1 MMNSKTTGNISI
13 AAMKPQTTFLDFG
26 PRFGTAATIKPAT
39 EKDAPAAI
47 AKPFASFLVR
57 LNFIKSGER
66 ESALMLEDSVILSM
80 NAEQTFGLGFKL
92 ILD

>member
-13 AAMKPQTTFLDFG
+13 TAMKPQTAFLDFG
-26 PRFGTAATIKPAT
+26 PRFGTAATIKPAP

-57 LNFIKSGER
+57 LNFINSGES
-66 ESALMLEDSVILSM
+66 ESAVPLEDSVTLSM
-80 NAEQTFGLGFKL
+80 NAG
-92 ILD
+92 

>member
-13 AAMKPQTTFLDFG
+13 AAMNPHTSFLDFG
-26 PRFGTAATIKPAT
+26 PRFGTAATIKPAP

-57 LNFIKSGER
+57 LNFINSGES
-66 ESALMLEDSVILSM
+66 ESTVPLVDSVTLLT
-80 NAEQTFGLGFKL
+80 NAG
-92 ILD
+92 